1 MGFNKIIL
9 KAVLSTLAA
18 VLILCGA
25 LVLSLMYI
33 YPATMMQLSYDLG
46 LDAASIQYA
55 NTAYDRSGEKEIY
68 YIAFATEVAIG
79 LKDSEDIEACAEK
92 LIQNS
97 EFETYCAE
105 KDESINAQ
113 GQYAQYYYGQLYAAK
128 YKNGKTQEA
137 IDGAF
142 SSLRGGFPANNA
154 VGVVLLSALNASDM
168 PSVEKISQMLDAASI
183 DETALSN
190 AEKIYLEQVRS
201 ILQTQAD

>member
-9 KAVLSTLAA
+9 KAVLSTFAA

-46 LDAASIQYA
+46 LDEASIQYA

-79 LKDSEDIEACAEK
+79 LKDNEEIEVCAEK

-97 EFETYCAE
+97 EFTAYCAE

-142 SSLRGGFPANNA
+142 ASLCGGFPANNA
-154 VGVVLLSALNASDM
+154 VGVVLLSALNASDIQ
-168 PSVEKISQMLDAASI
+168 SVEKISQMLDAASI
-183 DETALSN
+183 DEAALSD
-190 AEKIYLEQVRS
+190 AEKTYLEQVRS
-201 ILQTQAD
+201 ILQTQTD